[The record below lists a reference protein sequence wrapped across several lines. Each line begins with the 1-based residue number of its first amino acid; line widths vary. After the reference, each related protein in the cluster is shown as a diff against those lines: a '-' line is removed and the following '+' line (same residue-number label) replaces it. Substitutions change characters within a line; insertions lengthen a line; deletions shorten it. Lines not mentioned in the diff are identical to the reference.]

1 MAWEVEEI
9 DDAEKAAAA
18 TEADAVLQNVEE
30 NHADSV
36 RQEQEVME
44 TLSEAVKRIEEANLW
59 KTLLTLDVFAAG
71 SARPEIVESANKKIR
86 AFARQNLEACVGINQ
101 KEVTP
106 KQVVQ
111 QVKLP
116 FDMEEMQALK
126 ILAAKVLKRD
136 VTKAVLGDYSPTVSQ
151 VAAPTQGG
159 TTVNTVQA
167 SGQTQA
173 KQATVSMAPTKK
185 AVATAKKAATK
196 QKPGPGYIPPNSAR
210 GYIPPTQD
218 GATVSSQGM
227 PQQVNMNS
235 LVSQLINQASGG
247 NVLAQNTGDVSDV
260 NDVNERF

>member
-1 MAWEVEEI
+1 MAWEVEDI
-9 DDAEKAAAA
+9 DDAEKTAA
-18 TEADAVLQNVEE
+18 TGTADAVLQSVEE
-30 NHADSV
+30 NHAESV

-101 KEVTP
+101 KEVAP

-116 FDMEEMQALK
+116 FDTEEMQALK

-136 VTKAVLGDYSPTVSQ
+136 VTKAVLSDYSPTVSQ

-173 KQATVSMAPTKK
+173 KQPTVNMAP
-185 AVATAKKAATK
+185 AKKAATAVK
-196 QKPGPGYIPPNSAR
+196 KTAKPKPGPGYIPPAK

-218 GATVSSQGM
+218 GATVSAQGM
-227 PQQVNMNS
+227 PAQVNMNS

-247 NVLAQNTGDVSDV
+247 NVLAQNTGEVSDV